1 MAKKDGSTVS
11 QGLVFESLTFTRLIA
26 AGLFG
31 IGVVRATVSAISK
44 QLMG

>member
-31 IGVVRATVSAISK
+31 IGVVRATVTGAKERKS
-44 QLMG
+44 